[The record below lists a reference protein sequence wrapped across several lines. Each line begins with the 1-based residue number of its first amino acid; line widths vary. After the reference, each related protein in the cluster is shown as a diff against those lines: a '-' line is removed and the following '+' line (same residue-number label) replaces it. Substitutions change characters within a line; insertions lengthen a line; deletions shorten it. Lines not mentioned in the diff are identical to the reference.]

1 MGYIMKLTQQYKDLF
16 ALVARNGA
24 INGEK
29 AMDVIAEKN
38 PEEDL
43 TNTKKMTQ
51 DFRDL
56 EDKIE
61 ADEELTLLDFIHLW
75 VGASISRTVI
85 AKNVDTW
92 TAVVKAY
99 DEDLIPKLYE
109 VAQSSNDDT
118 KWQELVEEY
127 FCKNLSENSDEN
139 KIDKE

>member
-1 MGYIMKLTQQYKDLF
+1 MKLTQQYKDLF

-29 AMDVIAEKN
+29 AMDVISEKN

-43 TNTKKMTQ
+43 TNIKKMTQ

-85 AKNVDTW
+85 AKNVNTW

>member
-1 MGYIMKLTQQYKDLF
+1 MKLTQQYKDLF

-51 DFRDL
+51 DFRNL

>member
-1 MGYIMKLTQQYKDLF
+1 MKLTQQYKDLF

-29 AMDVIAEKN
+29 AMDVISEKN

-56 EDKIE
+56 EDKIN
-61 ADEELTLLDFIHLW
+61 ADEELSLLDFIHLW

>member
-1 MGYIMKLTQQYKDLF
+1 MKLTQQYKDLF

-56 EDKIE
+56 EDKIY

-85 AKNVDTW
+85 AKNVNTW

>member
-1 MGYIMKLTQQYKDLF
+1 MKLTQQYKDLF

-61 ADEELTLLDFIHLW
+61 ADGELTLLDFIHLW
-75 VGASISRTVI
+75 VSASISRTVI
-85 AKNVDTW
+85 AKNVNTW

>member
-1 MGYIMKLTQQYKDLF
+1 MKLTQQYKDLF

-29 AMDVIAEKN
+29 AMDVISEKN

-61 ADEELTLLDFIHLW
+61 AEEELTLLDFIHLW

>member
-1 MGYIMKLTQQYKDLF
+1 MKLTQQCKDLF
-16 ALVARNGA
+16 ALIARNGA

-29 AMDVIAEKN
+29 AMDVISEKN

-61 ADEELTLLDFIHLW
+61 ADGELTLLDFIHLW

>member
-1 MGYIMKLTQQYKDLF
+1 MKLTQQYKDLF

-29 AMDVIAEKN
+29 AMDVISEKN

-61 ADEELTLLDFIHLW
+61 ADKELTLLDFIHLW

>member
-1 MGYIMKLTQQYKDLF
+1 MKLTQQYKDLF

-61 ADEELTLLDFIHLW
+61 ADGELTLLDFIHLW

-85 AKNVDTW
+85 AKNVNTW

-109 VAQSSNDDT
+109 VAQSSNNDT

>member
-1 MGYIMKLTQQYKDLF
+1 MKLTQQYKDLF

-29 AMDVIAEKN
+29 AMDVISEKN

-75 VGASISRTVI
+75 VGVSISRTVI

>member
-1 MGYIMKLTQQYKDLF
+1 MKLKQQYKDLF

-29 AMDVIAEKN
+29 AMDVISEKN

>member
-1 MGYIMKLTQQYKDLF
+1 MKLTQQYKDLF

-29 AMDVIAEKN
+29 AMDVISEKN
-38 PEEDL
+38 PDEDL

>member
-1 MGYIMKLTQQYKDLF
+1 MKLTQQYKDLL

-29 AMDVIAEKN
+29 AMDVISEKN

-56 EDKIE
+56 EDKIY

-85 AKNVDTW
+85 AKNVNTW

>member
-1 MGYIMKLTQQYKDLF
+1 MKLTQQYKDLF

-29 AMDVIAEKN
+29 AMDVISEKN

-61 ADEELTLLDFIHLW
+61 SDEELTLLDFIHLW

-109 VAQSSNDDT
+109 VSQSSNDDT

>member
-1 MGYIMKLTQQYKDLF
+1 MKLTQQYKDLF

-29 AMDVIAEKN
+29 AMDAISEKN

>member
-1 MGYIMKLTQQYKDLF
+1 MKLTQQYKDLF

-29 AMDVIAEKN
+29 AMDVISEKN

-61 ADEELTLLDFIHLW
+61 SDEELTLLDFIHLW

-85 AKNVDTW
+85 AKNVYTW

>member
-1 MGYIMKLTQQYKDLF
+1 MKLTQQYKDLF

-29 AMDVIAEKN
+29 AMDVISEKN

-75 VGASISRTVI
+75 VCASISRTVI

>member
-1 MGYIMKLTQQYKDLF
+1 MKLTQQYKDLF

-29 AMDVIAEKN
+29 AMDVISEKN

-61 ADEELTLLDFIHLW
+61 SDEELTLLDFIHLW

-85 AKNVDTW
+85 AKYVDTW

>member
-1 MGYIMKLTQQYKDLF
+1 MKLTQQYKDLF

-29 AMDVIAEKN
+29 AMDVISKKN

>member
-1 MGYIMKLTQQYKDLF
+1 MKLTQQYKDLF

-29 AMDVIAEKN
+29 AMDVISEKN

-56 EDKIE
+56 EDKIN
-61 ADEELTLLDFIHLW
+61 ADEELTLLDFVHLW

-85 AKNVDTW
+85 AKNANTW

>member
-1 MGYIMKLTQQYKDLF
+1 MKLTQQYKDLF

-29 AMDVIAEKN
+29 AMGVISEKN

-51 DFRDL
+51 DFRNL

>member
-1 MGYIMKLTQQYKDLF
+1 MKLTQQYKDLF

-29 AMDVIAEKN
+29 AMDVISEKN

-56 EDKIE
+56 EDKIY
-61 ADEELTLLDFIHLW
+61 ADEELTLLDFVHLW

-85 AKNVDTW
+85 AKNVNTW
-92 TAVVKAY
+92 IAVVKAY

-109 VAQSSNDDT
+109 IAQSSNDDV

>member
-1 MGYIMKLTQQYKDLF
+1 MKLTQQYKDLF

-29 AMDVIAEKN
+29 AMDVIVEKN

-61 ADEELTLLDFIHLW
+61 ADEELTLLDFLHLW

-85 AKNVDTW
+85 EKNANTW

-109 VAQSSNDDT
+109 IAQSSKDDT

-127 FCKNLSENSDEN
+127 FCKEVKENSDTN

>member
-1 MGYIMKLTQQYKDLF
+1 MKLTQQYKDLF
-16 ALVARNGA
+16 ALVARTGA

-29 AMDVIAEKN
+29 AMDVISEKN

>member
-1 MGYIMKLTQQYKDLF
+1 MKLTQQYKDLF

-29 AMDVIAEKN
+29 AMDVISEKN

-118 KWQELVEEY
+118 KWQKLVEEY

>member
-1 MGYIMKLTQQYKDLF
+1 MECILKLTQQYKDLF

-29 AMDVIAEKN
+29 AMDVISEKN

>member
-1 MGYIMKLTQQYKDLF
+1 MKLTQQYKDLF

-29 AMDVIAEKN
+29 AMDVISEKN

-56 EDKIE
+56 EDKIN
-61 ADEELTLLDFIHLW
+61 ADEELSLLDFIHLW

-118 KWQELVEEY
+118 KWQKLVEEY

>member
-1 MGYIMKLTQQYKDLF
+1 MKLTQQYKDLF

-29 AMDVIAEKN
+29 AMDVISEKN

-85 AKNVDTW
+85 AKNVNTW

>member
-1 MGYIMKLTQQYKDLF
+1 MKLTQQYKDLF

-61 ADEELTLLDFIHLW
+61 ADEELTLLDFLHLW

-85 AKNVDTW
+85 AKNVNTW
-92 TAVVKAY
+92 SAVVKAY

-109 VAQSSNDDT
+109 IAQSSKDDT

-127 FCKNLSENSDEN
+127 FCKEVKENSDTN

>member
-1 MGYIMKLTQQYKDLF
+1 MKLTQQYKDLF

-29 AMDVIAEKN
+29 AMDVISEKN

-51 DFRDL
+51 DFRNL

>member
-1 MGYIMKLTQQYKDLF
+1 MKLTQQYKDLF

-61 ADEELTLLDFIHLW
+61 ADGELTLLDFIHLW
-75 VGASISRTVI
+75 VGASISRTFI
-85 AKNVDTW
+85 AKNVNTW

>member
-1 MGYIMKLTQQYKDLF
+1 MKLTQQYKDLF

-29 AMDVIAEKN
+29 AMDVISEKN

-61 ADEELTLLDFIHLW
+61 SDEELTLLDFIHLW

-109 VAQSSNDDT
+109 VAQSSNDNT

>member
-1 MGYIMKLTQQYKDLF
+1 MKLTKQYKDLF

-61 ADEELTLLDFIHLW
+61 ADEELTLLDFLHLW

-85 AKNVDTW
+85 AKNVNTW
-92 TAVVKAY
+92 NAVVKAY

-109 VAQSSNDDT
+109 IAQSSKDDT

-127 FCKNLSENSDEN
+127 FCKEVKENSDTN

>member
-1 MGYIMKLTQQYKDLF
+1 MKLTQQYKDLF

-29 AMDVIAEKN
+29 AMDVISEKN

-99 DEDLIPKLYE
+99 DENLIPKLYE

>member
-1 MGYIMKLTQQYKDLF
+1 MKLTQQYKDLF

-29 AMDVIAEKN
+29 AMDVISEKN

-61 ADEELTLLDFIHLW
+61 SNEELTLLDFIHLW

>member
-1 MGYIMKLTQQYKDLF
+1 MKLAQQYKDLF

-29 AMDVIAEKN
+29 AMDVISEKN

-56 EDKIE
+56 EDKIN
-61 ADEELTLLDFIHLW
+61 ADEELSLLDFIHLW

-118 KWQELVEEY
+118 KWQKLVEEY

>member
-1 MGYIMKLTQQYKDLF
+1 MKLTQQYKDLF

-61 ADEELTLLDFIHLW
+61 ADEELTLLDFLHLW

-85 AKNVDTW
+85 EKNVNTW

-109 VAQSSNDDT
+109 IAQSSKDDT

-127 FCKNLSENSDEN
+127 FCKEVKENSDTN

>member
-1 MGYIMKLTQQYKDLF
+1 MKLTQEYKDLF

-29 AMDVIAEKN
+29 AMDVISEKN